1 MRATIGVD
9 VGATTISAGL
19 VTDEGDILH
28 SLQTPTRGVG
38 SGTVVQQ
45 LLDVIDEL
53 VKGARRQGVA
63 VDGVGV
69 GVAGAVDPETGT
81 MLPHAGNA
89 LPELAQRPLAEDIRG
104 IANLPVF
111 VDNDANALALA
122 EWTFGVGRG
131 AHSLVLFAIGTHLGG
146 GVIIGDALVRGCR
159 GYAGE
164 FHALPINFDG
174 LPCPPI
180 GRGCL
185 GEYVGGQAL
194 AAEARQQIESGAG
207 ATLLELAGGDVSK
220 VTSELLFRA
229 AASGDPAAKAIVD
242 RACDALAAGIGFVVN
257 ALNPEVV
264 VVTGGVARSLVP
276 LQEDLRRRAAT
287 YALAPPLASTRVHVV
302 GGDKRQTARGGAA
315 LVRYELERARLSG
328 RA

>member
-1 MRATIGVD
+1 
-9 VGATTISAGL
+9 
-19 VTDEGDILH
+19 
-28 SLQTPTRGVG
+28 
-38 SGTVVQQ
+38 
-45 LLDVIDEL
+45 
-53 VKGARRQGVA
+53 
-63 VDGVGV
+63 
-69 GVAGAVDPETGT
+69 
-81 MLPHAGNA
+81 
-89 LPELAQRPLAEDIRG
+89 
-104 IANLPVF
+104 
-111 VDNDANALALA
+111 
-122 EWTFGVGRG
+122 
-131 AHSLVLFAIGTHLGG
+131 
-146 GVIIGDALVRGCR
+146 VIIGDALVRGCR

-315 LVRYELERARLSG
+315 LVRYELERARLARRARCTSTVRAPRSSTRSPAAGLATCSCTDPVSPSRTVGCGRGRSRISRATSG
-328 RA
+328 